1 MFPKP
6 LFFTLPILSVISM
19 VKEIITA
26 DGAPAALGPYSQAV
40 RVGNTLFLS
49 GQIPINKESGTIPD
63 GIEDQTRQVLNN
75 IKAVLEAADFTL
87 ADVVICDVFL
97 KNMDQFALM
106 NKVYAEVFDP
116 VCKGIGY
123 PARAAV
129 EVVRIPKDCLL
140 EIKATA
146 IKE

>member
-1 MFPKP
+1 
-6 LFFTLPILSVISM
+6 M

-26 DGAPAALGPYSQAV
+26 EGAPAALGPYSQAV
-40 RVGNTLFLS
+40 RVGNMLYIS
-49 GQIPINKESGTIPD
+49 GQIPINKETGTIPE
-63 GIEDQTRQVLNN
+63 GIEAQTRQVLQN
-75 IKAVLEAADFTL
+75 IQSILEVAGFTL
-87 ADVVICDVFL
+87 ADVVVCDVFL

-129 EVVRIPKDCLL
+129 EVTRIPKDCLL
-140 EIKATA
+140 EIKTTA
-146 IKE
+146 IKD